1 MYYIHRNN
9 LNIMEHAAQCHKERS
24 SELLGQSEM
33 YFGTVCDV
41 RLFKQSVI
49 SFFFF
54 FCQYLTLVQHP
65 NKSRLHLC
73 FIPHQ
78 KTLTSNR
85 DK

>member
-1 MYYIHRNN
+1 
-9 LNIMEHAAQCHKERS
+9 MEHAAQCHKERS

-65 NKSRLHLC
+65 NKSRLHFC

>member
-1 MYYIHRNN
+1 
-9 LNIMEHAAQCHKERS
+9 MEHAAQCHKERS

-54 FCQYLTLVQHP
+54 LFLSIFNFSTAPKQEPSASLLYSTPKNINLEQ
-65 NKSRLHLC
+65 R
-73 FIPHQ
+73 
-78 KTLTSNR
+78 
-85 DK
+85 

>member
-1 MYYIHRNN
+1 
-9 LNIMEHAAQCHKERS
+9 MEHAAQCHKERS

-54 FCQYLTLVQHP
+54 FFV
-65 NKSRLHLC
+65 N
-73 FIPHQ
+73 I
-78 KTLTSNR
+78 
-85 DK
+85 

>member
-1 MYYIHRNN
+1 
-9 LNIMEHAAQCHKERS
+9 MEHAAQCHKERS

-78 KTLTSNR
+78 NINLEQR
-85 DK
+85 